1 MTWAQLISKYIHY
14 IIIGMLVFGI
24 LLVAELPFS
33 FWMPF
38 WEDLPEW
45 MQEHSLITL
54 LIPIFPFALISGLAL
69 GTVLFFVKEL

>member
-1 MTWAQLISKYIHY
+1 MGWTRLISNYIHY
-14 IIIGMLVFGI
+14 ILIGMLVFGV

-38 WEDLPEW
+38 HADLPEW

-54 LIPIFPFALISGLAL
+54 LVPIFPFALISGLAL
-69 GTVLFFVKEL
+69 GTVIFFVKEL